1 MSQLRARGAI
11 RAEGGGNN
19 ARPRRA
25 HGSVTAPT
33 AQSGKPVTLVF
44 QERVFLLLTA
54 VFISSLVT
62 SNLIFQ
68 KFFTWTVLNPF
79 DWSSWDYTFELSV
92 GILPYPVTFLVTD
105 IISEIYGKR
114 RADQVVVSGFIA
126 SLFMIAIILVSQA
139 APATTWSPVSSPEF
153 AKVFGLTPGAVFAS
167 MTAYLTAQFID
178 IRLFHFWKRLTGGR
192 HLWLRNNG
200 STIVSQFVDTSL
212 VLALLCLTGAIPW
225 DLYGGLLANG
235 FTFKVLVALADTPFF
250 YLAARVLRRRMGLG
264 LGEEIPAQRSLA

>member
-1 MSQLRARGAI
+1 
-11 RAEGGGNN
+11 
-19 ARPRRA
+19 
-25 HGSVTAPT
+25 
-33 AQSGKPVTLVF
+33 VTLVF